1 MTFWILAALGLYF
14 IQTLL
19 PVTFRYRGDP
29 VSMKSRDEMPEA
41 TVLVRRAERALF
53 NVGEAMI
60 LFLPLALM
68 TLDAEGAEMGAA
80 IFVLARA
87 AHVVLY
93 LTGVP
98 YLRTVVWVIS
108 LIGLVMMAMTLG

>member
-1 MTFWILAALGLYF
+1 MTFWILTALVLYF

-29 VSMKSRDEMPEA
+29 SSMRARDEMPEP
-41 TVLVRRAERALF
+41 TVLVRRAERALV

-60 LFLPLALM
+60 LFLPLALL
-68 TLDAEGAEMGAA
+68 TLEAEGAATGAA
-80 IFVLARA
+80 IFVLAHV

-98 YLRTVVWVIS
+98 YLRTVAWIIS
-108 LIGLVMMAMTLG
+108 LIGLAVMAVSLA

>member
-1 MTFWILAALGLYF
+1 MTFWILSALALYF
-14 IQTLL
+14 VQTLL
-19 PVTFRYRGDP
+19 PVTIRYRSSTA
-29 VSMKSRDEMPEA
+29 SMKSRDVMPEA
-41 TVLVRRAERALF
+41 TLLVRRAERALV

-68 TLDAEGAEMGAA
+68 TRDAEGAVTGAA
-80 IFVLARA
+80 LFVLARI

-98 YLRTVVWVIS
+98 YLRTVAWVVS
-108 LIGLVMMAMTLG
+108 LVGLVIMALAII